1 MYIYITTCTVHIRFQ
16 NIFLYTKNKKH
27 SLILTYSEYCV
38 SPFVE
43 QHRMLILINKQLNVW
58 EEG

>member
-1 MYIYITTCTVHIRFQ
+1 MLYTCTLRFQ
-16 NIFLYTKNKKH
+16 NIFLYRPTKNKKH

-38 SPFVE
+38 SPFIE